1 MKQTTKIVL
10 GVASI
15 ALLSSGVAGI
25 TTYNLLSKDKEQ
37 HESFYE
43 MFQQNP
49 SNVHLSAFNAAAS
62 QPVDLTKAAESSVHA
77 VVHIKATQLS
87 KTQTVQQM
95 PDFFDF
101 FFGDGRGQ
109 QRQIQTQP
117 RVGFGSGVIIS
128 KDGYIVTNNHVV
140 EGADELTIK
149 LNDNRELSGRIIG
162 TDPSTDLALIKVE
175 GNDLP
180 TMPIGNSDALK
191 VGEWVLAVG
200 NPFNL
205 NSTVT
210 AGIVSAKAR
219 SIGTETANGQ
229 GANIQSFIQT
239 DAAINSGNSGG
250 ALVNVAG
257 ELVGINAMLYSPTG
271 AYSGYGFAIPTSI
284 MTKVVADL
292 KQYGTVQRALLGI
305 RGGSL
310 GTELEMDERTIEAQ
324 KKKAEE
330 LGVSEGVLVAE
341 VVDGGSATGILKEND
356 VIVGI
361 DGTKIRKFEDLQG
374 ALTKH
379 RPGDKIKVTVI
390 RNKKNQDFT
399 ITLKN
404 SQGNTKVMKESGME
418 ILGAGF
424 KPITDEQ
431 KRRLNL
437 GYGLQVIGVQ
447 KGKMAEAGIAKGFIL
462 LKANNVPLKTVEDLE
477 KVLKAATQSPDQVLY
492 IKGVTP
498 AGKTIFTA
506 VDLSQ
511 E

>member
-1 MKQTTKIVL
+1 MTMKKFSNYFVYAMCLFTLAFSTGAYLKAN
-10 GVASI
+10 AST
-15 ALLSSGVAGI
+15 APG
-25 TTYNLLSKDKEQ
+25 
-37 HESFYE
+37 
-43 MFQQNP
+43 
-49 SNVHLSAFNAAAS
+49 
-62 QPVDLTKAAESSVHA
+62 QPVDLTYAADKALPA
-77 VVHIKATQLS
+77 VVHIKYLQNS
-87 KTQTVQQM
+87 KVQTVEMQSD
-95 PDFFDF
+95 PFEDFFGPF
-101 FFGDGRGQ
+101 GFFGNPGRGGTQ
-109 QRQIQTQP
+109 KRQVQTP
-117 RVGFGSGVIIS
+117 KKEGSGSGVIIS
-128 KDGYIVTNNHVV
+128 ADGFIVTNNHVV
-140 EGADELTIK
+140 EGADELTVT
-149 LNDNRELSGRIIG
+149 LNDNREFSARIIG
-162 TDPSTDLALIKVE
+162 TDKKTDLALIKID
-175 GNDLP
+175 GKNLP
-180 TMPIGNSDALK
+180 TLPIGDSDKLK

-200 NPFNL
+200 NPFRL

-219 SIGTETANGQ
+219 SL
-229 GANIQSFIQT
+229 GANDIESFIQT

-374 ALTKH
+374 ALAKH

-404 SQGNTKVMKESGME
+404 SQGNTKVIKESGME

-447 KGKMAEAGIAKGFIL
+447 KGKMAEAGIAKVFIL
-462 LKANNVPLKTVEDLE
+462 LQANNVPLKTVEDLE

-498 AGKTIFTA
+498 AGKTTFTA

-511 E
+511 D